1 MRTLPSTKFRPYR
14 AIVAGFCAAT
24 VATIILLFSH
34 IFAQILAKGAGEG
47 SPFYAL
53 AYNNLTQ
60 SVSQNVFLTTLA
72 HFVLGVAFAM
82 AYAKSVDR
90 LPGHNNWKSGLT
102 FGLALWLL
110 SAVVFFP
117 VVGAG
122 FFGMGLGAGIL
133 PVAGSLVLHMAY
145 GLTLGTVYSPALARM
160 GVNVGAQHA
169 IDAEGHALDFA
180 PGAPNAEKS
189 AALGILGGS
198 AVGAAVAG
206 VIWMATG
213 PGTSIVP
220 GLPLDY
226 ALMAVIFFC
235 VGVGLLIGFWTGV
248 PDPRPARGAT
258 RAQA

>member
-82 AYAKSVDR
+82 AYAKGVDR

-198 AVGAAVAG
+198 ALGAAVAG